1 MRAATLG
8 RQDGAPWCG
17 RLRQLAIQCDER
29 SHNISA
35 SATDDAARRIVWHS
49 PTRDGSR
56 RARRGS
62 FVSRVV
68 RKAYEQREA

>member
-1 MRAATLG
+1 MAHRGAVARASL
-8 RQDGAPWCG
+8 RSSVMSGA
-17 RLRQLAIQCDER
+17 
-29 SHNISA
+29 SNISA
-35 SATDDAARRIVWHS
+35 SATDAAARRIVWHS